1 MILTAH
7 YLSIPTLDPRSL
19 PHFAKACS
27 ITESWSR
34 AWVDGARPSHEEE
47 LSLGQQY
54 IYQKYFTG
62 NQGSSH
68 VKNFAWRL
76 SGMLFSWRLMFLYP
90 SRLCTFSVTQFF
102 QPVDRVQ
109 GIGSFRVAWLPGQV
123 TGVAEL
129 LCHSRVSV
137 SNNYRILAR
146 AGLTQVWNRHWM

>member
-7 YLSIPTLDPRSL
+7 YLSTSTLDPRSL

-76 SGMLFSWRLMFLYP
+76 SGMLFLVLY
-90 SRLCTFSVTQFF
+90 
-102 QPVDRVQ
+102 
-109 GIGSFRVAWLPGQV
+109 
-123 TGVAEL
+123 
-129 LCHSRVSV
+129 VSI
-137 SNNYRILAR
+137 SK
-146 AGLTQVWNRHWM
+146 